1 MHASI
6 FSVNWFCSKSDVS
19 PYNALGAHHAG
30 TGGGGGGTYTYCSSQ
45 ADILYRVGFTAGGGA
60 ERRLGSCVALVS

>member
-30 TGGGGGGTYTYCSSQ
+30 TGGGGGGRTHTVLAKPIFFIVLASPP
-45 ADILYRVGFTAGGGA
+45 AGVQKGG
-60 ERRLGSCVALVS
+60 